1 MNEVYDDVRNN
12 LYELL
17 VIVFY
22 NGNVSIVKELIKVKV
37 NVNVLYKGEVMFLI
51 VVCYGGYIDVVM
63 MLILVGVDVN

>member
-22 NGNVSIVKELIKVKV
+22 NGYVSIVKELIKVKV